1 MFESKY
7 VKQIIETFSNVLELV
22 EQQEKELDE
31 FMGADSDDDNP
42 DLTNN
47 SKVDKKNKITTTK

>member
-31 FMGADSDDDNP
+31 FMGADSDEEPQLSNI
-42 DLTNN
+42 
-47 SKVDKKNKITTTK
+47 SKVEKKSKITSTK

>member
-31 FMGADSDDDNP
+31 FMGQDSDGDSE
-42 DLTNN
+42 LTNG
-47 SKVDKKNKITTTK
+47 SKVEKKSKISTTK

>member
-31 FMGADSDDDNP
+31 FMGADSDEEPELSNI
-42 DLTNN
+42 
-47 SKVDKKNKITTTK
+47 SKVEKKSKITSTK